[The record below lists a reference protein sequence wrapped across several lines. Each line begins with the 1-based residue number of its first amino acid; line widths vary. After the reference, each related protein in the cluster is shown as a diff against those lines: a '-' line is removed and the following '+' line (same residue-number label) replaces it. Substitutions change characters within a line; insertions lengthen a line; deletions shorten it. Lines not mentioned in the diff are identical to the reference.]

1 MEISEKLRES
11 PKCDTKT
18 QNKQMLLE
26 KNATDRLVDV
36 GLRQTFNVQKKKT
49 NSYLWSAIT
58 QGGSVCF
65 AAFITVHYCIRAGR
79 AFPGLQS
86 WNNWS
91 AETQRGFR

>member
-36 GLRQTFNVQKKKT
+36 GLRQTFNVQKK
-49 NSYLWSAIT
+49 NPVICEV
-58 QGGSVCF
+58 Q
-65 AAFITVHYCIRAGR
+65 
-79 AFPGLQS
+79 
-86 WNNWS
+86 
-91 AETQRGFR
+91 